1 MITRYWPWRRSWRRM
16 ALAVFAGLSTLS
28 HTHHRHRC
36 SPPKAIANIFT
47 MMMIHP
53 GRLAPPWP
61 HSLPQQPRSAWG
73 QSPLPL
79 KGHLITNMD
88 SVHMVIMTLTSHH
101 SQHYHGP
108 HQVFSLKCLW
118 SLPPGRP
125 PLVWALWERLSIR
138 WTRLSTTRARW
149 VMHCCMIFWW
159 RDTGERQKYPLL
171 ISKILETAMVCWWTA
186 KVRF

>member
-47 MMMIHP
+47 MMMIQVDLLLL
-53 GRLAPPWP
+53 GLTLAPGNPALHEARVRCHW
-61 HSLPQQPRSAWG
+61 
-73 QSPLPL
+73 
-79 KGHLITNMD
+79 KVNTNMD

-118 SLPPGRP
+118 SLLLGPP
-125 PLVWALWERLSIR
+125 PLVWALWERSSTR